1 MPLLYNHLLD
11 SCKYVCKNTLLAKRR
26 GGGHLHPLTPLKSAI
41 VRKRK
46 RTARVAKRREGRGRG
61 EEEERSGE
69 GRGGGEDGRRGAK
82 ELMNLL

>member
-11 SCKYVCKNTLLAKRR
+11 SCKYVCKNTLLAERR
-26 GGGHLHPLTPLKSAI
+26 LKSAI

-46 RTARVAKRREGRGRG
+46 RAARVAKRREGRGRG

>member
-11 SCKYVCKNTLLAKRR
+11 SCIYVCKNTLLAKRR
-26 GGGHLHPLTPLKSAI
+26 GGGSF

-46 RTARVAKRREGRGRG
+46 RAARVAKRREGRGRG
-61 EEEERSGE
+61 EEERSGE

>member
-1 MPLLYNHLLD
+1 MQI
-11 SCKYVCKNTLLAKRR
+11 CMQKYITSQKEG
-26 GGGHLHPLTPLKSAI
+26 GGGHLHTLTPLKSAI

-46 RTARVAKRREGRGRG
+46 REARVAKRREGRGRG

>member
-1 MPLLYNHLLD
+1 MQI
-11 SCKYVCKNTLLAKRR
+11 CMQKYITSQKE
-26 GGGHLHPLTPLKSAI
+26 GGGSF

-46 RTARVAKRREGRGRG
+46 RAARVAKRREGRGRG